1 MNELTDV
8 SEPALQ
14 RRTLSSQLYQILET
28 KVITG
33 ELTPGTRLSEESV
46 AETYKVSRSPAREAL
61 IDLEKAGL
69 AVRVGTRDRMISIPT
84 RETISAKYELWWI
97 LDVGRTYLSSL
108 SATQDDFDELGLYVD
123 RMARAVKARDAKR
136 YLAAC
141 EKWHVKI
148 RHSCHNIFINQVSGE
163 CDLYLRWLEVLYD
176 RSPDMSEQTV
186 VEHQGILEAYVARDL
201 SRLSEAIRT
210 HILRLR
216 ERLLLQFESVEAA
229 TCKGSAP

>member
-1 MNELTDV
+1 MKEPTDG
-8 SEPALQ
+8 SEPALE

-33 ELTPGTRLSEESV
+33 ELAPGTRLSEESV

-69 AVRVGTRDRMISIPT
+69 AVRLGTRDRMISIPT
-84 RETISAKYELWWI
+84 RETIAAKYDLWWI
-97 LDVGRTYLSSL
+97 LDVGRTYLSAL
-108 SATQDDFDELGLYVD
+108 NATQDDCDELRQYFD
-123 RMARAVKARDAKR
+123 RMARAVKSRDAKR

-141 EKWHVKI
+141 EKWHAKI
-148 RHSCHNIFINQVSGE
+148 RQSCPNTFVNQVSGE

-186 VEHQGILEAYVARDL
+186 AEHQRILSAYVARDL
-201 SRLSEAIRT
+201 SSLSEAIRT
-210 HILRLR
+210 HILRIR
-216 ERLLLQFESVEAA
+216 ERLLLQFESARTLQGED
-229 TCKGSAP
+229 SAS